1 MGILVIIANIVAP
14 LVSMGKLAPQAFK
27 TWQKRKDTQALEGL
41 SITTQWLVILS
52 AVLWIILGVNLGSI
66 TVWLPTILQLSFSVM
81 IITLIKQRTNKDT
94 YVWVYGPVMAGLL
107 AYGFLFEVSDWQMLL
122 INIIAPI
129 LSFVMFVPQ
138 AVLAWKHRNTP
149 EQLSGISI
157 ISQVLLIVNA
167 LSWGVV
173 GYDLGSFAVM
183 APGLVNLPLAFFTI
197 IIVLRRRSPSLDGDE
212 LSDDAAL
219 IR

>member
-14 LVSMGKLAPQAFK
+14 LVSMGKLAPQALK
-27 TWQKRKDTQALEGL
+27 AWQKRKDTQALEGL
-41 SITTQWLVILS
+41 SITTQWLVVLS
-52 AVLWIILGVNLGSI
+52 AVLWIILGVNLGSV
-66 TVWLPTILQLSFSVM
+66 TVWLPTVLQLAFSVM

-94 YVWVYGPVMAGLL
+94 YAWVYGPIMVGLL

-122 INIIAPI
+122 INIVAPI

-138 AVLAWKHRNTP
+138 AVLVWKHRNTP
-149 EQLSGISI
+149 EQLSGVSV
-157 ISQVLLIVNA
+157 ISQLLLIINA

-197 IIVLRRRSPSLDGDE
+197 IIVLRRRSPSLGGDE
-212 LSDDAAL
+212 LSDDAVL